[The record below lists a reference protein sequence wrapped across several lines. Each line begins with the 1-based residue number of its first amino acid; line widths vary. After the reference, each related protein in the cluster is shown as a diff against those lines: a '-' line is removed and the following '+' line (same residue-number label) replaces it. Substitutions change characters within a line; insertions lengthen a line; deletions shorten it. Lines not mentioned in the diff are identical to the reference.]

1 MGIIK
6 DASKSIYTSVV
17 LKPLANYLG
26 EMAKADGQASTTG
39 MQAVLRDRMPF
50 SNPYPSG
57 RSKPGSGNGIDF
69 ATLRRFSVQYDVA
82 RAAINRRKRQLNALD
97 WDIVNAESDDQT
109 DNAVNIKQVKKDF
122 KSIGGYKVRFR
133 ELIDT
138 LVDDLLTLDAMVLY
152 KRPNVGGGLYSL
164 EPVDAAT
171 IVLELDENG
180 GTPLPPEIAYK
191 QIIHG
196 KTVGEFNADEMYYEM
211 MNSRTYTPY
220 GLAPLESLVLGVSAA
235 LKSDIYNV
243 HLLTEGNIPEGFF
256 GVPEAW
262 TPDQIKEFQALWDAA
277 LAGDTRAMSKLKF
290 VPSGK
295 GATGYT
301 PAVKPD
307 DMRYKELQEWL
318 MQKTC
323 MLFEIQPQELGFTDS
338 VNKSTGEVQQ
348 DIGINTGLRPL
359 AEFFQEIFT
368 DVIQTD
374 MGFENLAFKYTGLD
388 QTDER
393 GTAETNEILIRSGQ
407 ATVDEVRQEQGKKPL
422 GIDKPFVLGNPTFID
437 PESQKTR
444 ADAAAALTSLASGKD
459 DEDKPDPK
467 DPEADRKDPENGDVP
482 AEQKEKSAEQN
493 HIQLVTELRAFRKY
507 AVNRKKEGKALR
519 AFKSDVLPENVVD
532 EMNSKLS
539 KAADADAVR
548 AIFKDYMAD
557 YQVQFLAEVTN
568 LRKSLSKVV

>member
-6 DASKSIYTSVV
+6 DAYTRVV
-17 LKPLANYLG
+17 LKPLADYLG
-26 EMAKADGQASTTG
+26 DLAKADGQASNTG
-39 MQAVLRDRMPF
+39 MQAVLRDRLPF

-57 RSKPGSGNGIDF
+57 RSKPGTTNGIDF

-82 RAAINRRKRQLNALD
+82 RAAINRRKRQLNALE
-97 WDIVNAESDDQT
+97 WDIVAAESDDTADYSAQ
-109 DNAVNIKQVKKDF
+109 IKPLKKDF

-133 ELIDT
+133 EFIDT
-138 LVDDLLTLDAMVLY
+138 LVDDLLVLDAMVLY
-152 KRPNVGGGLYSL
+152 KRPNMGGGLYAL

-171 IVLELDENG
+171 IVLELDDNG
-180 GTPLPPEIAYK
+180 GTPMPPDTAYR

-196 KTVGEFNADEMYYEM
+196 KEVATFTADEMYYEM

-277 LAGDTRAMSKLKF
+277 LSGDTRAMSKLKF

-301 PAVKPD
+301 PAVKPE

-318 MQKTC
+318 MKKTC
-323 MLFEIQPQELGFTDS
+323 MLFEIQPNELGFTES

-348 DIGINTGLRPL
+348 DIGFNSGLMPL
-359 AEFFQEIFT
+359 AHFFEEIFT
-368 DVIQTD
+368 DVIQND

-388 QTDER
+388 QVDER
-393 GTAETNEILIRSGQ
+393 AEAEKNEILIRSGQ
-407 ATVDEVRQEQGKKPL
+407 TTIDEVRQNQGKQPL
-422 GIDKPFVLGNPTFID
+422 GVDKPFVLGNPTFID
-437 PESQKTR
+437 PESQKSR
-444 ADAAAALTSLASGKD
+444 ADAAAALTSLAAGGTD
-459 DEDKPDPK
+459 NGTEDTTPEDKPNEDPA
-467 DPEADRKDPENGDVP
+467 PGDVP
-482 AEQKEKSAEQN
+482 DEQKQKSAEQN

-507 AVNRKKEGKALR
+507 AVNRKKDGKALR
-519 AFKSDVLPENVVD
+519 AFKSDVLPQNVVD
-532 EMNSKLS
+532 EMNDRLS

-548 AIFKDYMAD
+548 SIFKDYMAD

-568 LRKSLSKVV
+568 LRKSLSKVL

>member
-6 DASKSIYTSVV
+6 DAYTRVV
-17 LKPLANYLG
+17 LKPLADYLG
-26 EMAKADGQASTTG
+26 DLAKADGQASNTG
-39 MQAVLRDRMPF
+39 MQAVLRDRLPF

-57 RSKPGSGNGIDF
+57 RSKPGSTNGIDF

-82 RAAINRRKRQLNALD
+82 RAAINRRKRQLNALE
-97 WDIVNAESDDQT
+97 WDIVAAESDDTT
-109 DNAVNIKQVKKDF
+109 DYASQIKPLKKDF

-133 ELIDT
+133 EFIDT
-138 LVDDLLTLDAMVLY
+138 LVDDLLVLDAMVLY
-152 KRPNVGGGLYSL
+152 KRPNMGGGLYAL

-180 GTPLPPEIAYK
+180 STPLPPDVAYR

-196 KTVGEFNADEMYYEM
+196 KEVATFTADEMYYEM

-277 LAGDTRAMSKLKF
+277 LSGDTRAMSKLKF

-301 PAVKPD
+301 PAVKPE

-318 MQKTC
+318 MKKTC
-323 MLFEIQPQELGFTDS
+323 MLFEIQPNELGFTES

-348 DIGINTGLRPL
+348 DIGFNSGLMPL
-359 AEFFQEIFT
+359 AHFFEEIFT
-368 DVIQTD
+368 DVIQND

-388 QTDER
+388 QVDER
-393 GTAETNEILIRSGQ
+393 AEAEKNEILIRSGQ
-407 ATVDEVRQEQGKKPL
+407 TTIDEVRQNQGKQPL
-422 GIDKPFVLGNPTFID
+422 GVDKPFVLGNPTFID
-437 PESQKTR
+437 PESQKSR
-444 ADAAAALTSLASGKD
+444 ADAAAALTSLAAGGTD
-459 DEDKPDPK
+459 NGTEDTTPEDKPKEDPA
-467 DPEADRKDPENGDVP
+467 PGDVP
-482 AEQKEKSAEQN
+482 DEQKQKSAEQN

-507 AVNRKKEGKALR
+507 AVNRKKDGKALR
-519 AFKSDVLPENVVD
+519 AFKSDVLPQNVVD
-532 EMNSKLS
+532 EMNTKLS
-539 KAADADAVR
+539 KAADADEVR

>member
-26 EMAKADGQASTTG
+26 EIAKADNGASNSG
-39 MQAVLRDRMPF
+39 MQAVLRDRLPF
-50 SNPYPSG
+50 SNPYPGG
-57 RSKPGSGNGIDF
+57 RSKPGSTNGIDF

-82 RAAINRRKRQLNALD
+82 RAAINRRKRQLNALE
-97 WDIVNAESDDQT
+97 WDIVAAESDDKADYSGQ
-109 DNAVNIKQVKKDF
+109 IKPLKKDF

-138 LVDDLLTLDAMVLY
+138 LVDDLLVLDAMVLY
-152 KRPNVGGGLYSL
+152 KRPNMGGGLYAL

-171 IVLELDENG
+171 IVLELDDNG
-180 GTPLPPEIAYK
+180 GTPMPPDAAYR

-196 KTVGEFNADEMYYEM
+196 KEVATFTADEMYYEM

-277 LAGDTRAMSKLKF
+277 LSGDTRAMSKLKF

-301 PAVKPD
+301 PAVKPE

-318 MQKTC
+318 MKKTC
-323 MLFEIQPQELGFTDS
+323 MLFEIQPNELGFTES

-348 DIGINTGLRPL
+348 DIGFNSGLLPL
-359 AEFFQEIFT
+359 AHFFEEIFT
-368 DVIQTD
+368 DVIQND

-393 GTAETNEILIRSGQ
+393 AEAEKNEILIRSGQ
-407 ATVDEVRQEQGKKPL
+407 TTIDEVRQDQGKQPL
-422 GIDKPFVLGNPTFID
+422 GVDKPFVLGNPTFID
-437 PESQKTR
+437 ADSQKAR
-444 ADAAAALTSLASGKD
+444 AEAAKALATLASDGGGD
-459 DEDKPDPK
+459 NGAEDST
-467 DPEADRKDPENGDVP
+467 PEEDRKDPENGDVP
-482 AEQKEKSAEQN
+482 AEQKQKSAEQN

-507 AVNRKKEGKALR
+507 AVNRKKDGKALR
-519 AFKSDVLPENVVD
+519 AFKSDVLPQNVVD
-532 EMNSKLS
+532 EMNTKLS

-548 AIFKDYMAD
+548 SIFKDYMAD

-568 LRKSLSKVV
+568 LRKSLSRVV

>member
-6 DASKSIYTSVV
+6 DAYTKVV
-17 LKPLANYLG
+17 LKPLADYLG
-26 EMAKADGQASTTG
+26 DLAKADGKASSTG
-39 MQAVLRDRMPF
+39 MQAVLRDRLPF

-57 RSKPGSGNGIDF
+57 RSKPGATNGIDF

-82 RAAINRRKRQLNALD
+82 RAAINRRKRQLNALE

-109 DNAVNIKQVKKDF
+109 DNSAIIKQVKQDF

-133 ELIDT
+133 EFIDT
-138 LVDDLLTLDAMVLY
+138 LVDDLLVLDAMVMY

-180 GTPLPPEIAYK
+180 STPLPPDVAYR

-196 KTVGEFNADEMYYEM
+196 KEVANFTADEMYYEM
-211 MNSRTYTPY
+211 MNARTYTPY
-220 GLAPLESLVLGVSAA
+220 GLAPLESLVLGVTAA

-256 GVPEAW
+256 GVPENW

-301 PAVKPD
+301 PAVKPE
-307 DMRYKELQEWL
+307 DMRYKELQDWL
-318 MQKTC
+318 MHKTC
-323 MLFEIQPQELGFTDS
+323 MLFEIPPNELGFTDS

-348 DIGINTGLRPL
+348 DIGNASGLRPL

-374 MGFENLAFKYTGLD
+374 MGFENLAFKFTGLEY
-388 QTDER
+388 TDER
-393 GTAETNEILIRSGQ
+393 ATAETNEIRIRSGQ
-407 ATVDEVRQEQGKKPL
+407 ATVDEVRMEQGMKPL
-422 GIDKPFVLGNPTFID
+422 GVDKPFVLGNPTFID
-437 PESQKTR
+437 EESQKTR
-444 ADAAAALTSLASGKD
+444 AEAAAALTSLAAGGSEPD
-459 DEDKPDPK
+459 APDP
-467 DPEADRKDPENGDVP
+467 EEDRKDPENGDVP

-507 AVNRKKEGKALR
+507 AVNRKKDGKALR
-519 AFKSDVLPENVVD
+519 AFKSDVLPQNVVD
-532 EMNSKLS
+532 EMNDRLS

-548 AIFKDYMAD
+548 SIFKDYMAD

>member
-6 DASKSIYTSVV
+6 DAYTKVV
-17 LKPLANYLG
+17 LKPLADYLG
-26 EMAKADGQASTTG
+26 DLAKADNGLSQTG
-39 MQAVLRDRMPF
+39 MQAVLRDRLPY
-50 SNPYPSG
+50 SNPYPGG
-57 RSKPGSGNGIDF
+57 RTKPGATNGIDF

-82 RAAINRRKRQLNALD
+82 RAAINRRKRQLNALE

-109 DNAVNIKQVKKDF
+109 DNSAIIKQVKKDF

-133 ELIDT
+133 EFIDT
-138 LVDDLLTLDAMVLY
+138 LVDDLLVLDAMVLY
-152 KRPNVGGGLYSL
+152 KRPNVGGGLYAL

-180 GTPLPPEIAYK
+180 GTPMPPETAYK

-196 KTVGEFNADEMYYEM
+196 KTIAEFTADEMYYEM

-256 GVPEAW
+256 GVPENW

-277 LAGDTRAMSKLKF
+277 LSGDTRAMSKLKF

-301 PAVKPD
+301 PAVKPE

-318 MQKTC
+318 MMKTC
-323 MLFEIQPQELGFTDS
+323 MLFEIQPNELGFTDT

-348 DIGINTGLRPL
+348 DIGFNSGLKPL

-374 MGFENLAFKYTGLD
+374 LGFENLAFKYTGLEF
-388 QTDER
+388 TDER
-393 GTAETNEILIRSGQ
+393 GTAETNEIRIRSGQ
-407 ATVDEVRQEQGKKPL
+407 ATVDEVRMEQGLKPL

-444 ADAAAALTSLASGKD
+444 ADAAAALTSLAAGGGKD
-459 DEDKPDPK
+459 EEDEPEDPKEDKP
-467 DPEADRKDPENGDVP
+467 ADGDVP

-507 AVNRKKEGKALR
+507 AINRKKAGKTLR
-519 AFKSDVLPENVVD
+519 AFKSDVLPGNVVD
-532 EMNSKLS
+532 EMNSRLS
-539 KAADADAVR
+539 KAADAEAVR
-548 AIFKDYMAD
+548 SIFKEYMAD
-557 YQVQFLAEVTN
+557 YQVTFLAEVTN
-568 LRKSLSKVV
+568 LRKGLSKVL

>member
-6 DASKSIYTSVV
+6 DAYTRVV
-17 LKPLANYLG
+17 LKPLADYLG
-26 EMAKADGQASTTG
+26 DLAKADGQASNTG
-39 MQAVLRDRMPF
+39 MQAVLRDRLPF

-57 RSKPGSGNGIDF
+57 RSKPGTTNGIDF

-82 RAAINRRKRQLNALD
+82 RAAINRRKRQLNALE
-97 WDIVNAESDDQT
+97 WDFVAAESDDTADYSAQ
-109 DNAVNIKQVKKDF
+109 IKPLKKDF

-133 ELIDT
+133 EFIDT
-138 LVDDLLTLDAMVLY
+138 LVDDLLVLDAMVLY
-152 KRPNVGGGLYSL
+152 KRPNMGGGLYAL

-171 IVLELDENG
+171 IVLELDDNG
-180 GTPLPPEIAYK
+180 GTPMPPDIAYR

-196 KTVGEFNADEMYYEM
+196 KEVATFTADEMYYEM

-277 LAGDTRAMSKLKF
+277 LSGDTRAMSKLKF

-295 GATGYT
+295 GATVDT
-301 PAVKPD
+301 PVVKPE
-307 DMRYKELQEWL
+307 DMRYKELQECL
-318 MQKTC
+318 MKKTC
-323 MLFEIQPQELGFTDS
+323 MLFEIQPNELGFTES

-348 DIGINTGLRPL
+348 DIGFNSGLMPL
-359 AEFFQEIFT
+359 AHFFEEIFT
-368 DVIQTD
+368 DVIQND

-388 QTDER
+388 QVDER
-393 GTAETNEILIRSGQ
+393 AEAEKNEILIRSGQ
-407 ATVDEVRQEQGKKPL
+407 TTIDEVRQNQGKQPL
-422 GIDKPFVLGNPTFID
+422 GVDKPFVLGNPTFID
-437 PESQKTR
+437 PESQKSR
-444 ADAAAALTSLASGKD
+444 ADAAAALTSLAAGGTD
-459 DEDKPDPK
+459 NGTEDTTPEDKPNEDPA
-467 DPEADRKDPENGDVP
+467 PGDVP
-482 AEQKEKSAEQN
+482 DEQKQKSAEQN

-507 AVNRKKEGKALR
+507 AVNRKKDGKALR
-519 AFKSDVLPENVVD
+519 AFKSDVLPQNVVD
-532 EMNSKLS
+532 EMNTKLS
-539 KAADADAVR
+539 KAADADEVR

>member
-6 DASKSIYTSVV
+6 DAYTKVV
-17 LKPLANYLG
+17 LKPLADYLG
-26 EMAKADGQASTTG
+26 DLAKADGKASSSG
-39 MQAVLRDRMPF
+39 MQAVLRDRLPF
-50 SNPYPSG
+50 SNPYPTG

-82 RAAINRRKRQLNALD
+82 RAAINRRKRQLNALE
-97 WDIVNAESDDQT
+97 WDIVNDDAEDQT
-109 DNAVNIKQVKKDF
+109 DNSAIIKQVKKDF
-122 KSIGGYKVRFR
+122 KSIGGYRVRFR
-133 ELIDT
+133 EFIDT

-152 KRPNVGGGLYSL
+152 KRPNMGGGLYSL

-171 IVLELDENG
+171 IVLELDDNG
-180 GTPLPPEIAYK
+180 GTPLPPDIAYK

-196 KTVGEFNADEMYYEM
+196 KTVGEFTADEMYYEM

-277 LAGDTRAMSKLKF
+277 LSGDTRAMSKLKF

-301 PAVKPD
+301 PAVKPE

-318 MQKTC
+318 MMKTC
-323 MLFEIQPQELGFTDS
+323 MLFEIQPNELGFTDT

-348 DIGINTGLRPL
+348 DIGFNSGLKPL

-374 MGFENLAFKYTGLD
+374 MGFENLKFKYTGLD

-393 GTAETNEILIRSGQ
+393 AEAEKNEILIRSGQ
-407 ATVDEVRQEQGKKPL
+407 VTVDEVRQDQGKKPL

-437 PESQKTR
+437 PDSQKSR
-444 ADAAAALTSLASGKD
+444 ADAAAALTSLAAGGSDNGTED
-459 DEDKPDPK
+459 TTPEDKPKEDPA
-467 DPEADRKDPENGDVP
+467 PGDVP
-482 AEQKEKSAEQN
+482 ADQKEKSAEQN

-519 AFKSDVLPENVVD
+519 AFKSDVLPQNVVD
-532 EMNSKLS
+532 EMNTKLS

>member
-6 DASKSIYTSVV
+6 DAYTKVV
-17 LKPLANYLG
+17 LKPLADYLG
-26 EMAKADGQASTTG
+26 DLAKADGSPSQAG
-39 MQAVLRDRMPF
+39 MQAVLRDRLPF
-50 SNPYPSG
+50 NNAYPSG
-57 RSKPGSGNGIDF
+57 RSKPGTTNGIDF

-82 RAAINRRKRQLNALD
+82 RAAINRRKRQLNALE
-97 WDIVNAESDDQT
+97 WNIVAAESDDTADYSAQ
-109 DNAVNIKQVKKDF
+109 IKPLKKDF

-133 ELIDT
+133 EFIDT
-138 LVDDLLTLDAMVLY
+138 LVDDLLVLDAMVLY
-152 KRPNVGGGLYSL
+152 KRPNMGGGLYAL

-171 IVLELDENG
+171 IVLELDDNG
-180 GTPLPPEIAYK
+180 GTPMPPDIAYR

-196 KTVGEFNADEMYYEM
+196 KEVATFTADEMYYEM

-262 TPDQIKEFQALWDAA
+262 TPDQIKEFQVLWDAA
-277 LAGDTRAMSKLKF
+277 LSGDTRAMSKLKF

-301 PAVKPD
+301 PAVKPE

-318 MQKTC
+318 MKKTC
-323 MLFEIQPQELGFTDS
+323 MLFEIQPNELGFTES

-348 DIGINTGLRPL
+348 DIGFNSGLMPL
-359 AEFFQEIFT
+359 AHFFEEIFT
-368 DVIQTD
+368 DVIQND

-388 QTDER
+388 QVDER
-393 GTAETNEILIRSGQ
+393 AEAEKNEILIRSGQ
-407 ATVDEVRQEQGKKPL
+407 TTIDEVRQNKGKQPL
-422 GIDKPFVLGNPTFID
+422 GVDKPFVLGNPTFID
-437 PESQKTR
+437 PESQKSR
-444 ADAAAALTSLASGKD
+444 ADAAAALTSLREFHAAGGTD
-459 DEDKPDPK
+459 NGTEDTTPEDKPNEDPA
-467 DPEADRKDPENGDVP
+467 PGDVP
-482 AEQKEKSAEQN
+482 DEQKQKSAEQN

-507 AVNRKKEGKALR
+507 AVNRKKDGKALR
-519 AFKSDVLPENVVD
+519 AFKSDVLPQNVVD
-532 EMNSKLS
+532 EMNTKLS
-539 KAADADAVR
+539 KAADADEVR

>member
-1 MGIIK
+1 MGFAK
-6 DASKSIYTSVV
+6 DAYTRIV
-17 LKPLANYLG
+17 LKPLADYLG
-26 EMAKADGQASTTG
+26 DLAKADGKASSSG
-39 MQAVLRDRMPF
+39 MQAVLRDRLPF
-50 SNPYPSG
+50 SNPYPTG
-57 RSKPGSGNGIDF
+57 RTKPGSTNGIDF

-97 WDIVNAESDDQT
+97 WDIVNAEKDDQT
-109 DNAVNIKQVKKDF
+109 DNSATIKQVKKDF
-122 KSIGGYKVRFR
+122 KSIGGYRVRFR
-133 ELIDT
+133 EFIDT

-152 KRPNVGGGLYSL
+152 KRPTVDGSLYSL

-171 IVLELDENG
+171 IVLELDDSG
-180 GTPLPPEIAYK
+180 STPMPPDVAYR

-196 KTVGEFNADEMYYEM
+196 KQVAEFTADEMYYEM

-277 LAGDTRAMSKLKF
+277 LSGDTRAMSKMKF

-301 PAVKPD
+301 PAVKPE

-368 DVIQTD
+368 DVIQVD

-407 ATVDEVRQEQGKKPL
+407 RTVDEVRQEQGQKPL
-422 GIDKPFVLGNPTFID
+422 GVDKPFVLGNPTFID
-437 PESQKTR
+437 AESQKTR
-444 ADAAAALTSLASGKD
+444 ADAAAALTSLAAGGGED
-459 DEDKPDPK
+459 DKPDPK
-467 DPEADRKDPENGDVP
+467 DPEEDRKDPENGDVP

-507 AVNRKKEGKALR
+507 AVNRKKDGKALR
-519 AFKSDVLPENVVD
+519 AFKSDVLPQNVVD
-532 EMNSKLS
+532 EMNTKLS
-539 KAADADAVR
+539 KAADAEAVR

-568 LRKSLSKVV
+568 LRKSLSRVV

>member
-26 EMAKADGQASTTG
+26 EMAKADNGASNSG
-39 MQAVLRDRMPF
+39 MQAVLRDRLPF
-50 SNPYPSG
+50 NNPYPGG
-57 RSKPGSGNGIDF
+57 RTKPGSTNGIDF

-82 RAAINRRKRQLNALD
+82 RAAINRRKRQLNALE
-97 WDIVNAESDDQT
+97 WDIVAAENDDKADYSAQ
-109 DNAVNIKQVKKDF
+109 IKPLKKDF

-133 ELIDT
+133 EFIDT
-138 LVDDLLTLDAMVLY
+138 LVDDLLVLDAMVLY
-152 KRPNVGGGLYSL
+152 KRPNMGGGLYAL

-171 IVLELDENG
+171 IVLELDDNG
-180 GTPLPPEIAYK
+180 GTPMPPDTAYR

-196 KTVGEFNADEMYYEM
+196 KEVATFTADEMYYEM

-277 LAGDTRAMSKLKF
+277 LSGDTRAMSKLKF

-301 PAVKPD
+301 PAVKPE

-318 MQKTC
+318 MKKTC
-323 MLFEIQPQELGFTDS
+323 MLFEIQPNELGFTES

-348 DIGINTGLRPL
+348 DIGFNSGLMPL
-359 AEFFQEIFT
+359 AHFFEEIFT
-368 DVIQTD
+368 DVIQND

-388 QTDER
+388 QVDER
-393 GTAETNEILIRSGQ
+393 AEAEKNEILIRSGQ
-407 ATVDEVRQEQGKKPL
+407 TTIDEVRQDQGKKPL
-422 GIDKPFVLGNPTFID
+422 GVDKPFVLGNPTFID
-437 PESQKTR
+437 ADSQKAR
-444 ADAAAALTSLASGKD
+444 ADAAAALASLASGSD
-459 DEDKPDPK
+459 DEDKPEPK
-467 DPEADRKDPENGDVP
+467 DPEEDRKDPENGDVP
-482 AEQKEKSAEQN
+482 AEQKQKSAEQN

-507 AVNRKKEGKALR
+507 AVNRKKDGKALR
-519 AFKSDVLPENVVD
+519 AFKSDVLPQNVVD
-532 EMNSKLS
+532 EMNTKLS
-539 KAADADAVR
+539 KAADADEVR
-548 AIFKDYMAD
+548 SIFKDYMAD

>member
-6 DASKSIYTSVV
+6 DAYTKVV
-17 LKPLANYLG
+17 LKPLADYLG
-26 EMAKADGQASTTG
+26 DLAKADGNASNSG
-39 MQAVLRDRMPF
+39 MQAVIRDRLPF
-50 SNPYPSG
+50 SNPYPTG

-82 RAAINRRKRQLNALD
+82 RAAINRRKRQLNALE
-97 WDIVNAESDDQT
+97 WDIVNAEADDQA
-109 DNAVNIKQVKKDF
+109 DNSAIIRQVKKDF
-122 KSIGGYKVRFR
+122 KSIGGYRVRFR
-133 ELIDT
+133 EFIDT

-152 KRPNVGGGLYSL
+152 KRPNMGGGLYSL

-171 IVLELDENG
+171 IVLELDDNG
-180 GTPLPPEIAYK
+180 GTPLPPDIAYK

-196 KTVGEFNADEMYYEM
+196 KTVAEFTADEMYYEM

-277 LAGDTRAMSKLKF
+277 LSGDTRAMSKLKF

-301 PAVKPD
+301 PAVKPE
-307 DMRYKELQEWL
+307 DMRYKELQDWL
-318 MQKTC
+318 MHKTC
-323 MLFEIQPQELGFTDS
+323 MLFEIPPNELGFTDS

-348 DIGINTGLRPL
+348 DIATDSGLRPL

-374 MGFENLAFKYTGLD
+374 MGFENLAFKFTGLEF
-388 QTDER
+388 TDER
-393 GTAETNEILIRSGQ
+393 GTAETNEIRIRSGQ
-407 ATVDEVRQEQGKKPL
+407 ATVDEVRMEQGMKPL
-422 GIDKPFVLGNPTFID
+422 GVDKPFVLGNPTFID
-437 PESQKTR
+437 PEAQKSR
-444 ADAAAALTSLASGKD
+444 ADAAAALTSLAAGGGKEEEEPEEPKE
-459 DEDKPDPK
+459 DEPA
-467 DPEADRKDPENGDVP
+467 EGDVP
-482 AEQKEKSAEQN
+482 ADQKEKSAEQN

-507 AVNRKKEGKALR
+507 AVNRKKAGKSLR
-519 AFKSDVLPENVVD
+519 AFKSEVLPQNVVD
-532 EMNSKLS
+532 EMNTKLS
-539 KAADADAVR
+539 KAADADEVR
-548 AIFKDYMAD
+548 SIFKDYMAD

>member
-1 MGIIK
+1 MGFAK
-6 DASKSIYTSVV
+6 DAYTRLV
-17 LKPLANYLG
+17 LKPLAGYLQDI
-26 EMAKADGQASTTG
+26 AKAENGSPTG
-39 MQAVLRDRMPF
+39 MQAVLRDRLPF
-50 SNPYPSG
+50 SNAYPSG
-57 RSKPGSGNGIDF
+57 RTKPGSTNGIDF

-82 RAAINRRKRQLNALD
+82 RAAINRRKRQLNALE
-97 WDIVNAESDDQT
+97 WDIVNAETDDQT
-109 DNAVNIKQVKKDF
+109 DNSAIIKQVKKDF

-133 ELIDT
+133 EFIDT
-138 LVDDLLTLDAMVLY
+138 LVDDLLVLDAMVMY
-152 KRPNVGGGLYSL
+152 KRPNMGGGLYSL

-171 IVLELDENG
+171 IVLELDDNG
-180 GTPLPPEIAYK
+180 GTPMPPDVAYR

-196 KTVGEFNADEMYYEM
+196 KEVATFTADEMYYEM
-211 MNSRTYTPY
+211 MNARTYTPY
-220 GLAPLESLVLGVSAA
+220 GLAPLESLVLGVTAA

-256 GVPEAW
+256 GVPENW

-277 LAGDTRAMSKLKF
+277 LSGDTRAMSKLKF

-301 PAVKPD
+301 PAVKPE
-307 DMRYKELQEWL
+307 DMRYKELQDWL
-318 MQKTC
+318 MHKTC
-323 MLFEIQPQELGFTDS
+323 MLFEIPPNELGFTDT

-348 DIGINTGLRPL
+348 DIGTNSGLRPL

-374 MGFENLAFKYTGLD
+374 MGFENLAFKFTGLEY
-388 QTDER
+388 TDER
-393 GTAETNEILIRSGQ
+393 ATAETNEIRIRSGQ
-407 ATVDEVRQEQGKKPL
+407 ATVDEVRMEQGQKPL

-437 PESQKTR
+437 PESQKSR
-444 ADAAAALTSLASGKD
+444 ADAAAALASLAAGGD
-459 DEDKPDPK
+459 DDKPDPK
-467 DPEADRKDPENGDVP
+467 DPEEDRKDPENGDVP

-507 AVNRKKEGKALR
+507 AVNRKKDGKQLR
-519 AFKSDVLPENVVD
+519 AFKSDVLPQNVVD